1 MLKAVAKFFLWLAHG
16 THFQEFYDE
25 ETNTTY
31 YGVAN
36 KKEF

>member
-1 MLKAVAKFFLWLAHG
+1 MLKKVAKFFLWLAHG
-16 THFQEFYDE
+16 VHFQEFVDKDG
-25 ETNTTY
+25 TTY